1 MTHVSPFYRH
11 RFSYGDSRDV
21 VYLPEEMSLG
31 TSPFPSPLGITP
43 TCFFCML
50 LLWLLR
56 SGKLAEMY
64 ENNVQQNE
72 NPSYKFPNDY
82 ELNIRLK
89 QKKKKKSG
97 WGG

>member
-1 MTHVSPFYRH
+1 
-11 RFSYGDSRDV
+11 
-21 VYLPEEMSLG
+21 
-31 TSPFPSPLGITP
+31 
-43 TCFFCML
+43 ML

-89 QKKKKKSG
+89 QKKKKSG
-97 WGG
+97 GEAESFSACSSTSSTNESLR